1 MDLSPFAPY
10 LSVIEIVLSIVIIV
24 LVLLQNKGTD
34 LGGFLGGD
42 SGGGGAMH
50 TKRGVEATLH
60 RVTIYFCI
68 AFFVVTIL
76 TFVALG
82 Q

>member
-1 MDLSPFAPY
+1 MDLSAFAPY
-10 LSVIEIVLSIVIIV
+10 LSVIEIILAVAMVI
-24 LVLLQNKGTD
+24 LVVMQNKGSD

-42 SGGGGAMH
+42 SSTTYR

-60 RVTIYFCI
+60 RITIYT
-68 AFFVVTIL
+68 AAVFFVVTLL

-82 Q
+82 QS